1 MTAGGVVGLP
11 EDPYDRNALGMP
23 ATLERQAHEGAGL
36 TVLGDACFLD
46 ELSPQ
51 LPSLPNQ
58 AFNVLELSSRHS
70 MFWSCLARSFF
81 RRSPTARAAAGLLE
95 NSSKLTRGCLAVLI
109 FMSPVMEISIG
120 TEELM
125 KGFRGLDRPNLSNCL
140 KKLNLPA
147 LICERRRGVLCRSS

>member
-58 AFNVLELSSRHS
+58 AFNVLELSCPQFFQALTHGSRSGGIAGKFLQIDPRLLGGADLHV
-70 MFWSCLARSFF
+70 ARHGDQH
-81 RRSPTARAAAGLLE
+81 R
-95 NSSKLTRGCLAVLI
+95 
-109 FMSPVMEISIG
+109 
-120 TEELM
+120 
-125 KGFRGLDRPNLSNCL
+125 D
-140 KKLNLPA
+140 
-147 LICERRRGVLCRSS
+147 